1 MRAIIRTYKLCV
13 NVQYLWYSCL
23 THIVRMLSTN
33 GAEGKLPM
41 QMALCDR
48 E

>member
-1 MRAIIRTYKLCV
+1 MCLCPA
-13 NVQYLWYSCL
+13 
-23 THIVRMLSTN
+23 HIVRMLSTN

>member
-1 MRAIIRTYKLCV
+1 
-13 NVQYLWYSCL
+13 
-23 THIVRMLSTN
+23 MLSTCGVNAQHILCGCLAPN

>member
-1 MRAIIRTYKLCV
+1 MRAIIQIYKSRVNAHHLWCLCPA
-13 NVQYLWYSCL
+13 
-23 THIVRMLSTN
+23 HIVRMLSTS

>member
-1 MRAIIRTYKLCV
+1 MRAIIQTYKLCV
-13 NVQYLWYSCL
+13 NAQHLWCLCL
-23 THIVRMLSTN
+23 TPIVRMRSTT
-33 GAEGKLPM
+33 GVEGKLPM

>member
-1 MRAIIRTYKLCV
+1 MKAIIRTYKLRV
-13 NVQYLWYSCL
+13 NAQHLWCL
-23 THIVRMLSTN
+23 CLAHMVRMLSTN

-41 QMALCDR
+41 QMTLCDR